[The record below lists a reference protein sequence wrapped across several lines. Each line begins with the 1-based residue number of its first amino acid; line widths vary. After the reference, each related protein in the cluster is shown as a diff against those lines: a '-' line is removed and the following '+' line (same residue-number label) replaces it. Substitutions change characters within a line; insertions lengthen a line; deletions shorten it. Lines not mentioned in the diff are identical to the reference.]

1 MKSSLKIEEFAQLL
15 LAIFLFSQNEIAWW
29 WYLTLFFAPDIG
41 MIGYVMNTKVGAMT
55 YNLFHHKGIAIL
67 LYLIGL
73 QIDSQ
78 WLAFSGLLLFGHAAF
93 DRIFGFGLKYP
104 DDFKHTHLG
113 WMGRS

>member
-1 MKSSLKIEEFAQLL
+1 MKASLRIEEFAQLL

-29 WYLTLFFAPDIG
+29 WYLILFFAPDIG
-41 MIGYVMNTKVGAMT
+41 MIGYAINTKIGVMT
-55 YNLFHHKGIAIL
+55 YNLFHHKGIAII

-73 QIDSQ
+73 QIENS

-113 WMGRS
+113 WMGK